1 MSRQAG
7 ALRPSGPG
15 LEISGSSRRSVPGES
30 DQGAASAAG
39 PLSGP
44 DRKSSERSS
53 SEGRGREEGATSASA
68 EAPRTA
74 GAGAAPWNAEAGT
87 PWSAEAGTPWSAEVG
102 TVRLYFGAGE
112 LGRLGALAREL
123 GGGPRVLVV
132 TDPGVR
138 AAGHVERAVRELQSA
153 GLAVAVFDEVE
164 ENPTT
169 RHVEAGRRAAAAH
182 RADLLIGLGGGSAMD
197 CAKGINFLYTNG
209 GRMEDYQG
217 FGRAAHPMLPSI
229 GMPTTAGTGSDAQS
243 YALIA
248 REEGHAKMACGDV
261 KARFHIVVLDPE
273 LATSA
278 PRRVVAAS
286 GMDALSHA
294 VESYVSTRRTPIS
307 RLYAREAWRLLES
320 HLERLLADPGDLD
333 AAGAMLLGAHLAG
346 AAVEGSMLGAAHACA
361 NPLTAHHGIPHGA
374 AVNLTL
380 PHVVRFNAAMAGEAY
395 RGLAEGA
402 AASNGISAR
411 ASTDTFGIAFADTSG
426 IAFAGASAIADRLA
440 ELRAA
445 AGLPE
450 RLRDCGVDA
459 GHLSELAAE
468 AAAQWSAG
476 FNPRPV
482 TADDL
487 LAIYEAAF

>member
-1 MSRQAG
+1 MSHVAATTPVE
-7 ALRPSGPG
+7 ALASAPP
-15 LEISGSSRRSVPGES
+15 SRRGGE
-30 DQGAASAAG
+30 A
-39 PLSGP
+39 
-44 DRKSSERSS
+44 
-53 SEGRGREEGATSASA
+53 EGATTASTAAFGSA
-68 EAPRTA
+68 ESGTA
-74 GAGAAPWNAEAGT
+74 
-87 PWSAEAGTPWSAEVG
+87 PWSAEVG

-112 LGRLGALAREL
+112 LGRLGALARDL
-123 GGGPRVLVV
+123 GAGPRVLVV

-138 AAGHVERAVRELQSA
+138 ATGHVERAERALHAA

-169 RHVEAGRRAAAAH
+169 RHVNAGRRAAAAH

-217 FGRAAHPMLPSI
+217 FGRASHPMLPSI
-229 GMPTTAGTGSDAQS
+229 GIPTTAGTGSDAQS

-261 KARFHIVVLDPE
+261 KARFHSVILDPE
-273 LATSA
+273 LAASA
-278 PRRVVAAS
+278 PRRVVAAA
-286 GMDALSHA
+286 GMDALSHT
-294 VESYVSTRRTPIS
+294 VESYVSSRRTPIS
-307 RLYAREAWRLLES
+307 RLYAREAWRLLEANI
-320 HLERLLADPGDLD
+320 ERVLSDPGDLD

-380 PHVVRFNAAMAGEAY
+380 PHVVRYNAGMAGDVY
-395 RGLAEGA
+395 RNLAGSADA
-402 AASNGISAR
+402 AA
-411 ASTDTFGIAFADTSG
+411 IAA
-426 IAFAGASAIADRLA
+426 RLA
-440 ELRAA
+440 DLRAR
-445 AGLPE
+445 AGLPQ

-459 GHLSELAAE
+459 GHLPDLATE
-468 AAAQWSAG
+468 AAAQWTAG

-482 TADDL
+482 TAADL